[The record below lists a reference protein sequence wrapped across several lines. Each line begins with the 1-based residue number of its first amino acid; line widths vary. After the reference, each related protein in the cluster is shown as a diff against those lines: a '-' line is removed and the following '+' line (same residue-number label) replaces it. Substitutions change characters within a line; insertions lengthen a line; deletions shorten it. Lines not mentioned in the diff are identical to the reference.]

1 MQAGSVIARVGP
13 PEKAGVVVRFDV
25 TRGKAAVVVLVD
37 PSGKVLPVGA
47 TVVTNGGATT
57 VVGFDGETV
66 FAGSVAGER
75 GGSDHAQYRPEHG
88 DLPRAFQLR
97 SRAWHDAARVSAA
110 DLSMKPPIKLAVKRI
125 VRALLVCLAWPICS
139 PAIGAGAP
147 PTSSVVATGL
157 NFGIYRATAGPV
169 AFTGTIHVLCSG
181 GPAMFTVALTGGSS
195 GSVTTRQ
202 MRASNGA
209 VLRYQLYLD
218 AARTQPWGD
227 GASRPGR
234 RTDHRNRRDADH
246 LYGLLFSGQ
255 HAPAG
260 QVTDTVQAILNY

>member
-1 MQAGSVIARVGP
+1 M
-13 PEKAGVVVRFDV
+13 
-25 TRGKAAVVVLVD
+25 
-37 PSGKVLPVGA
+37 
-47 TVVTNGGATT
+47 N
-57 VVGFDGETV
+57 
-66 FAGSVAGER
+66 
-75 GGSDHAQYRPEHG
+75 
-88 DLPRAFQLR
+88 
-97 SRAWHDAARVSAA
+97 
-110 DLSMKPPIKLAVKRI
+110 LAVKRI

-147 PTSSVVATGL
+147 PACSVVATGL

-202 MRASNGA
+202 MRASDGA

-227 GASRPGR
+227 GASGR
-234 RTDHRNRRDADH
+234 VAGPITGTAAT
-246 LYGLLFSGQ
+246 LTVYGLLFSGQ
-255 HAPAG
+255 HVPAG